1 MKSGDFVSCDGVKQF
16 LCCRRRSINLSFHI
30 LVSSACFQFSL
41 KNKETNKKTYP
52 HLPQSCNLEELIYWK
67 VSSMDMEHVAR
78 WLPWGGAQ
86 TQSEAE
92 QTSYPQTLQRP
103 EGSLTG
109 GAELGM
115 TGRCGAERLGLLPLL
130 FRGLLSPSLSL
141 HLSHRSLR
149 RGGSTLSLFFP
160 FLLIFLCCGKTE
172 KKKILFRWRE
182 RLSEIKSRLWAWKA
196 TTQWERKKEIQGI
209 KGQRAYQ

>member
-1 MKSGDFVSCDGVKQF
+1 MYHWKLCSGRSTSFNFIFHLSCWDFLIWWMKSGDFISCDGVKQF

-92 QTSYPQTLQRP
+92 QTSYPQTLQKFHFY
-103 EGSLTG
+103 SSS
-109 GAELGM
+109 
-115 TGRCGAERLGLLPLL
+115 RLVGFLSSCESISSSHLPLL
-130 FRGLLSPSLSL
+130 INYNLQLTDQS
-141 HLSHRSLR
+141 HLMR
-149 RGGSTLSLFFP
+149 
-160 FLLIFLCCGKTE
+160 KE
-172 KKKILFRWRE
+172 
-182 RLSEIKSRLWAWKA
+182 A
-196 TTQWERKKEIQGI
+196 TCS
-209 KGQRAYQ
+209 